1 MKVQKLQSIYMSK
14 VSIAELMS
22 CSRHTVYEQCEG
34 LEKFNQ
40 EHHRYAYP
48 FNKRNVHLGVYLD
61 WQARRKALL
70 DERTRPYVPAFNPY
84 EALAYAGIAIVDQDG
99 ELIKCVK
106 E

>member
-1 MKVQKLQSIYMSK
+1 MKAQKLQSIYMSK
-14 VSIAELMS
+14 VSIAELMN

-34 LEKFNQ
+34 LEEFNQ
-40 EHHRYAYP
+40 KYHRYAYP

-61 WQARRKALL
+61 WQSRRKALL
-70 DERTRPYVPAFNPY
+70 DERTRPSVPAFNPY

-99 ELIKCVK
+99 ELVKCVK